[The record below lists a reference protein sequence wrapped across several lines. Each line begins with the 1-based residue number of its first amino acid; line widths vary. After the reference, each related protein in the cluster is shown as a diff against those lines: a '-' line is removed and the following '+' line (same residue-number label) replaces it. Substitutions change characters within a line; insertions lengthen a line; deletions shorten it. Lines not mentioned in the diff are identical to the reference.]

1 MIEIY
6 LFIVIVFA
14 YVLKSYM
21 SSRSLAFDKSVF
33 ESAEIISDRLQDGHS
48 LESSVSAVSRSSL
61 KCRGI
66 FKYMLDRIEVG
77 DNMELAAYSAGRKYS
92 TGPSRYLAK
101 VIGIASKY
109 NHNISDIFA
118 CFYKDMKSAYF
129 IGQERKKELSTQ
141 SFLVFILGAV
151 LLPVIVVMMSRM
163 FSVDIPMFIII
174 YLFAQSYVSSVSS
187 SVITG
192 DLADSIFLMP
202 MALSI
207 TALII
212 EYGLGVG
219 FI

>member
-1 MIEIY
+1 MI
-6 LFIVIVFA
+6 
-14 YVLKSYM
+14 
-21 SSRSLAFDKSVF
+21 
-33 ESAEIISDRLQDGHS
+33 
-48 LESSVSAVSRSSL
+48 
-61 KCRGI
+61 
-66 FKYMLDRIEVG
+66 DRIEAG

-101 VIGIASKY
+101 VIGVASKY

-151 LLPVIVVMMSRM
+151 LLPAIVVMMSRM

-192 DLADSIFLMP
+192 DLADSVFLMP

-219 FI
+219 FL

>member
-1 MIEIY
+1 MIEMY
-6 LFIVIVFA
+6 LFIVIAFA
-14 YVLKSYM
+14 YVLKSYI
-21 SSRSLAFDKSVF
+21 SSQSLAFDKSVF

-48 LESSVSAVSRSSL
+48 LESSVSAVSRSDL

-66 FKYMLDRIEVG
+66 FKYMIDRIEAG

-101 VIGIASKY
+101 VIGVASKY

-151 LLPVIVVMMSRM
+151 LLPAIVVMMSRM

-192 DLADSIFLMP
+192 DLADSVFLMP

-219 FI
+219 FL

>member
-21 SSRSLAFDKSVF
+21 SSQSLAFDKSVF

-48 LESSVSAVSRSSL
+48 LESSVSAVSRSGL

-66 FKYMLDRIEVG
+66 FKYILDRIEAG

-192 DLADSIFLMP
+192 DLVDSIFLMP

>member
-6 LFIVIVFA
+6 IFVGITFA
-14 YVLKSYM
+14 YALKSYI
-21 SSRSLAFDKSVF
+21 SSRSMAFDRSVF
-33 ESAEIISDRLQDGHS
+33 ESAEMISDRLQDGHS
-48 LESSVSAVSRSSL
+48 LESSVSAISRSDL
-61 KCRGI
+61 KCRAV
-66 FKYMLDRIEVG
+66 FKHMIDRIEAG
-77 DNMELAAYSAGRKYS
+77 DNMELAAYSAGRKYG

-101 VIGIASKY
+101 VIGVASKY
-109 NHNISDIFA
+109 NQNISEIFA

-151 LLPVIVVMMSRM
+151 LLPATVVMMSKM
-163 FSVDIPMFIII
+163 FSVEIPMFIII

-192 DLADSIFLMP
+192 DLADSIFLIP
-202 MALSI
+202 KALSI